1 MSSQVEKRAYNPH
14 AALFEFVMI
23 TLYLIGMGSA
33 AMAVATLFSS
43 ENVRASSEFA
53 IASALSLGLMLN
65 SLAHRIR

>member
-23 TLYLIGMGSA
+23 TLYIIGMGSA

-65 SLAHRIR
+65 ALARRIR